1 MTFEKAFE
9 AIKKKFA
16 DADAKDVRDFALQIT
31 LSDEDCGGT
40 FYAAVR
46 DGVLAVEPY
55 DYKENDAV
63 MDISK
68 ADFAALV
75 SGRISLDKAVEK
87 GASLKG
93 DASVVDALKA
103 TLKKAPKKPAPK
115 KAAEKTETPKT
126 APVKPAAEKT
136 EAPKTAPAKK
146 APAAKKTAAKQSAV
160 KKTTVKKTTK

>member
-40 FYAAVR
+40 FYTAVR
-46 DGVLAVEPY
+46 GGVLAVEPY

-115 KAAEKTETPKT
+115 KAASPTKMILHHCQTSPGPGLFLKVMIKSGS
-126 APVKPAAEKT
+126 PIVVISRSGSFFWI
-136 EAPKTAPAKK
+136 
-146 APAAKKTAAKQSAV
+146 SAIRSMADM
-160 KKTTVKKTTK
+160 T